1 MAMIDHAKTRRE
13 GMRWTVLLT
22 LNHAR
27 PIGAHESLILQTIQG
42 VYVDATPAELR
53 RELDYLERYQLVD
66 LEKQPA
72 GFWRGALSH
81 YGVDV
86 VEYTAEVPAGIARPP
101 KYWEG

>member
-1 MAMIDHAKTRRE
+1 MIVDHAKARRE

-53 RELDYLERYQLVD
+53 RELDYLSSHGLID

-72 GFWRGALSH
+72 GFWRAGLSH
-81 YGVDV
+81 QGVDV
-86 VEYTAEVPAGIARPP
+86 AEYTVEVPAGIARPP